1 MAETGAALEA
11 LTDSLSAEQ
20 VEEWKKQ
27 EQRALAQR
35 DDALKVYEVQQDK
48 GPQVSPSS
56 SSTWDADSLGSTLSG
71 RNKIEAN

>member
-20 VEEWKKQ
+20 VEEWMKQ

-48 GPQVSPSS
+48 GAQVSPF
-56 SSTWDADSLGSTLSG
+56 
-71 RNKIEAN
+71 